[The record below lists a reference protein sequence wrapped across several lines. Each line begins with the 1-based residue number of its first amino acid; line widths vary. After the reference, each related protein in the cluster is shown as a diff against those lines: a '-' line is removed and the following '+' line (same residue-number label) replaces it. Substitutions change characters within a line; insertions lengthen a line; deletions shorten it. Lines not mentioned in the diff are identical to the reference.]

1 MEEIV
6 KYGTVNNSLY
16 TITKHDR
23 NDFSIWIAGMSYPNI
38 ETASKEDISIFM
50 EENITEGFSV
60 RGTFAD
66 VIGTLKEYE
75 YGGKR

>member
-1 MEEIV
+1 MEEII
-6 KYGTVNNSLY
+6 KHGTVNNSLY

-23 NDFSIWIAGMSYPNI
+23 NDFSIWIAGMSYHDI
-38 ETASKEDISIFM
+38 ETSSKEDIRIFM

-66 VIGTLKEYE
+66 VMETLKEYE
-75 YGGKR
+75 NGWK

>member
-16 TITKHDR
+16 TITKHGE

-38 ETASKEDISIFM
+38 ETASKEDIRIFM

-66 VIGTLKEYE
+66 VMETLKEYG
-75 YGGKR
+75 GGKR